1 MNDSLS
7 LNPHENPVPPMRST
21 SLGARMVNV
30 LATPGDVFDEVKTSP
45 PQTANWLV
53 PALLALLIGWIGSWL
68 IMNQEAIRQQI
79 SDLQESQ
86 YQKLVDK
93 GRMTREQLETQRPM
107 MEKMANISQQVGAAV
122 GPPILVFGSL
132 FWWALITFLV
142 GKYALGGTFSFM
154 KAVEVS
160 GLAGVVGILES
171 AVKTLLMMAFG
182 SLFAGPN
189 LATLL
194 VREFDPANLTHG
206 LLGAVDLMAFWVLA
220 VRAIGLARLSGA
232 SLGKAVVWVFGFW
245 FFWTGSWIVVGHF
258 LQRLFG
264 GG

>member
-107 MEKMANISQQVGAAV
+107 MEKMANISQ
-122 GPPILVFGSL
+122 
-132 FWWALITFLV
+132 
-142 GKYALGGTFSFM
+142 
-154 KAVEVS
+154 
-160 GLAGVVGILES
+160 
-171 AVKTLLMMAFG
+171 
-182 SLFAGPN
+182 
-189 LATLL
+189 
-194 VREFDPANLTHG
+194 
-206 LLGAVDLMAFWVLA
+206 
-220 VRAIGLARLSGA
+220 
-232 SLGKAVVWVFGFW
+232 
-245 FFWTGSWIVVGHF
+245 
-258 LQRLFG
+258 
-264 GG
+264 